1 MERAGN
7 VWVKMEAGGRRIC
20 WEGVMGGV
28 TLVEE
33 DGNLMEECKQ

>member
-7 VWVKMEAGGRRIC
+7 VWVKKEAGGRRIC
-20 WEGVMGGV
+20 WEGVMEGV